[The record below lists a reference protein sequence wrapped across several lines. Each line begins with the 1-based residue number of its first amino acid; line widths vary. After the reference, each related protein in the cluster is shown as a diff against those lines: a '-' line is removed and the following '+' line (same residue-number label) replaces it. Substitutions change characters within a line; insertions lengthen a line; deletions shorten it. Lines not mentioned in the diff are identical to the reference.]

1 MIGIATWKTRVGSIC
16 VKLKRPTDSGSIA
29 NGSAIRD
36 SSCVSKPKP
45 GRTDSAA
52 YHAFNCRD
60 VPTGRALSQSG
71 MKVREETQEQASDFA
86 ERRSSARPARLWAPM
101 IFNVWRRLRRRADPI
116 FDGYK
121 PMSLPMS
128 LIEGTRRTVLLM
140 GLCFERGR

>member
-1 MIGIATWKTRVGSIC
+1 MIGIATSKTRVGSIC

-52 YHAFNCRD
+52 SHAFNCRD

-71 MKVREETQEQASDFA
+71 MKVREETQGKPRISPNDD
-86 ERRSSARPARLWAPM
+86 PARDPRGCGRQC

-121 PMSLPMS
+121 PMSL
-128 LIEGTRRTVLLM
+128 IEGTRRTVLLM